1 MKTEALHSSFGVLVT
16 AENGE
21 QFSDISTGQIQ
32 DLFREHRT
40 VLFRGFKTDISSFK
54 EFTRQFTGEFSDYK
68 GGGSRW
74 KMIDRKS
81 VGNDKTVMTTTGAN
95 QSFEIPLHGEMYY
108 MDAPPEH
115 IWFYADV
122 APTEG
127 GQTTICDGITLFDQ
141 LEDNVKTFFLDN
153 QIQYQRFLSDG
164 VWQDTFLT
172 KDVEEAKEFLAS
184 KKNTAI
190 YNDKDNSFKVT
201 YNCNPLV
208 NHSITGKHA
217 FINNILYIYMAEWA
231 FTSGWIKGH
240 LNDNTTQSP
249 IVVRLGDGSKIP
261 YSIIESVMKTAA
273 KITYNIDW
281 QHGDLAMIDNTSVLH
296 GRRETVDGVPRNI
309 LVRMGDPV
317 HKNTEAASI

>member
-1 MKTEALHSSFGVLVT
+1 MKTETLHPSFGILVQ
-16 AENGE
+16 ADKGE
-21 QFSDISTGQIQ
+21 QFKDLSIQ
-32 DLFREHRT
+32 EIESLFKEHRT
-40 VLFRGFKTDISSFK
+40 ILFRGFETDISRFK
-54 EFTRQFTGEFSDYK
+54 AFTQQFTSEFSDYK

-108 MDAPPEH
+108 MDSPPEH
-115 IWFYADV
+115 IWFYGDV

-127 GQTTICDGITLFDQ
+127 GQTTICDGITLFEN
-141 LEDNVKTFFLDN
+141 LEEEVQSFFLNN
-153 QIQYQRFLSDG
+153 QIQYQRFLPDG

-172 KDVEEAKEFLAS
+172 KDVEEAKAFLAS
-184 KKNTAI
+184 KKNNAVYDAT
-190 YNDKDNSFKVT
+190 DKSFKVT
-201 YNCNPLV
+201 YNCHPLV
-208 NHSITGKHA
+208 EHTLSRKRA

-240 LNDNTTQSP
+240 LNDTTTQSP
-249 IVVRLGDGSKIP
+249 IVVRQGDGSKIP

-281 QHGDLAMIDNTSVLH
+281 QQGDLAMIDNTSVLH

-317 HKNTEAASI
+317 HKNQVAASV